1 MQMYDSKGKHL
12 IFKHWKGIS
21 KGIYADEL
29 NSVKFNL
36 DDQKI
41 INCDDINKIDNNGN
55 MIISYIVNEMIKLLS
70 YNKNKFMKLSISYF
84 LIDFIN
90 ITFDLFNKE
99 KDMDNLD
106 IKRFNYLLSNETYIN
121 EVIER
126 MSEKQVEGIY
136 SEYHDEADPEIT
148 AEEKED
154 LVDVEEEKDALD
166 IDADNEEDAEEQLY
180 GDSTGGDD

>member
-1 MQMYDSKGKHL
+1 
-12 IFKHWKGIS
+12 
-21 KGIYADEL
+21 
-29 NSVKFNL
+29 
-36 DDQKI
+36 
-41 INCDDINKIDNNGN
+41 
-55 MIISYIVNEMIKLLS
+55 
-70 YNKNKFMKLSISYF
+70 MKLSISYF